1 MNLLVDN
8 QLPVA
13 LARHLADNGW
23 ECIHVLDVELADA
36 DDRVIWQYAKER
48 NLTIVTKD
56 EDFQILANRQG
67 SIPPQVVWV
76 RIGNCRKVAL
86 LAAFSRIMPSLRDM
100 LSEGNPV
107 IEIR

>member
-1 MNLLVDN
+1 MILLVDN

-13 LARHLADNGW
+13 LARHLSGSGL
-23 ECIHVLDVELADA
+23 ECFHVLDVGLDDA

-48 NLTIVTKD
+48 DMVIVSKD

-86 LAAFSRIMPSLRDM
+86 LEAFTRIMPALRPM
-100 LSEGNPV
+100 LYEGQAV
-107 IEIR
+107 IEVR

>member
-1 MNLLVDN
+1 MSLLVDN

-13 LARHLADNGW
+13 LARHLAANGW
-23 ECIHVLDVELADA
+23 ECIHVQDVGLDAA
-36 DDRVIWQYAKER
+36 DDRVIWKYATER
-48 NLTIVTKD
+48 NLAIISKD
-56 EDFQILANRQG
+56 DDFQILANRQG

-86 LAAFSRIMPSLRDM
+86 LEAFTRIMPALQDM
-100 LSEGNPV
+100 LSEGNAV

>member
-1 MNLLVDN
+1 MILLVDN

-13 LARHLADNGW
+13 LARHLSASGL
-23 ECIHVLDVELADA
+23 ECFHVLDVGLDDA

-48 NLTIVTKD
+48 NMVIVSKD
-56 EDFQILANRQG
+56 EDFQILAIRQG

-86 LAAFSRIMPSLRDM
+86 LEAFTRIMPVLLPM
-100 LSEGNPV
+100 LDEGQAV
-107 IEIR
+107 IEVR